1 MSRAIRCVT
10 QSSCQCA
17 CKPAQVHSL
26 VIVVVVAVVVI
37 VVVIVVVVVDA
48 SIPSGVA
55 PCSEALAHSA
65 QVLAAGSGIPEIKC
79 YLNGVKLPKVVG
91 FRTWIAKAVGIVFS
105 VAAGLPCGKEGPMI
119 HSGAI
124 VGAMVSHL
132 NLQKRLRALCVE
144 VEMRD
149 FVAAGACA
157 GVSAAFGAPI
167 GAVLFA
173 VEEGASHMNPK
184 VLTQLFVASATA
196 TFCSRLVL
204 GPLFGGIQFGE
215 LGTLVPVSFGRYD
228 EIVFRLREMLIF
240 MLMGVCGGLLGA
252 LFNEMNR
259 RLCLWRSR
267 HIGPRGWRRFLEALG
282 VTFVIAS
289 CRFLVPIFWR
299 AAAGHHLQ
307 ATRIDELGPM
317 EKLWWEMGQP
327 AIKQLFHAE
336 VSKASAWSARELVSS
351 RLQQMDSAR
360 SASPAEVSARPVRL
374 FLQAFEWSPSMSCR
388 TTCRWHVFEP
398 GVDAVQLFRLL
409 WHVLLFLFP
418 KHTFMPASDS
428 RDMCVE
434 VILCN
439 CALHVDI
446 RISEASGAS
455 YHDKSMK
462 HSAAQLHCAKAE
474 LTYGLGVPS
483 GLFVP
488 SLLTGA
494 AFGRF
499 VLWLGLQGTLRLPAS
514 KAREATEVGE
524 LLAMLFGRGS
534 TDALSVAAVTVSV
547 DTGCRHP
554 TRLKVGD
561 GPIFATVMIAKWTG
575 DYFNRGIYDLHII
588 ELKHVPILG
597 EEPEHDMVRLKVED
611 VMASSLVVLEA
622 VETVGSILTKLESC
636 SHQGFPVMADYRL
649 LEGTIQRGIVHL
661 ILLRGAKYH
670 VFQPATGLLS
680 SPPPIIPYEAM
691 AWRRINKF
699 PDIKDVQRS
708 LTREDYGLRIDLRRA
723 WQKSTCC
730 ALFCSCCC
738 CCFAI
743 LPETGSRLK
752 LVSALLNVVSLK
764 LLLLLLTE

>member
-1 MSRAIRCVT
+1 AIGLGASFVALSVE
-10 QSSCQCA
+10 SSLIMLERFR
-17 CKPAQVHSL
+17 HWL
-26 VIVVVVAVVVI
+26 RDW
-37 VVVIVVVVVDA
+37 VVDRN
-48 SIPSGVA
+48 SGLAVQYVA
-55 PCSEALAHSA
+55 DVGMCLSFVTIAAWLVCYYE
-65 QVLAAGSGIPEIKC
+65 VLAAGSGIPEIKC

-91 FRTWIAKAVGIVFS
+91 FRTLIAKAVGIVFS

-299 AAAGHHLQ
+299 AGAGHHLQ

-336 VSKASAWSARELVSS
+336 V
-351 RLQQMDSAR
+351 
-360 SASPAEVSARPVRL
+360 
-374 FLQAFEWSPSMSCR
+374 
-388 TTCRWHVFEP
+388 EP
-398 GVDAVQLFRLL
+398 E
-409 WHVLLFLFP
+409 HVLS
-418 KHTFMPASDS
+418 H
-428 RDMCVE
+428 
-434 VILCN
+434 
-439 CALHVDI
+439 H
-446 RISEASGAS
+446 
-455 YHDKSMK
+455 
-462 HSAAQLHCAKAE
+462 E
-474 LTYGLGVPS
+474 LLLLLLYAIANYVFSCWTYGLGVPS

-499 VLWLGLQGTLRLPAS
+499 V
-514 KAREATEVGE
+514 GE

-534 TDALSVAAVTVSV
+534 TAPPGVYALVGAAAMLAGTARITISLAMIVIEA
-547 DTGCRHP
+547 TGIGSFG
-554 TRLKVGD
+554 L
-561 GPIFATVMIAKWTG
+561 PIFATVMIAKWTG

-708 LTREDYGLRIDLRRA
+708 LTREDYGLRIDLRPYVNRNGYTVRPDA
-723 WQKSTCC
+723 SMASCYSLFRHLGLRHLPVVRQDGTVCGIITRKDLILSGGLPGSSSRFLQSPAAVDDDDSDREHPMSLSDSSEAHRESDIARRVSSESEETGCEGHLEQVVCRIQQDEASGHDEEEASPKSTSVRTVVVKRIISSPPRVRPGGSISGF
-730 ALFCSCCC
+730 AL
-738 CCFAI
+738 
-743 LPETGSRLK
+743 
-752 LVSALLNVVSLK
+752 AL
-764 LLLLLLTE
+764 